1 MSLATPVCSPEP
13 EVLLSHL
20 TDTRN
25 RYEIK
30 YLVPTREVPGLR
42 AALGE
47 YVEADRHGDPEWGYS
62 VYSVYWDS
70 PTFIHF
76 WEKVE
81 GLKVRRKIRV
91 RRYVGSDDVYLEVKQ
106 RVDRTQQ
113 KRRLRLSAADA
124 REQLLS
130 SSGMAAADPVLQ
142 EVWLLC
148 QRHRLAPR
156 CAIRYRRRAFLGR
169 YEPTLRV
176 NFDNRIQYRMTGFDL
191 VTPFDAGRAV
201 IDPRTTVMEVKFTGR
216 VPLWLTKTIGRL
228 GLPMVR
234 MSKYCSAVDRA
245 VYGGALT

>member
-1 MSLATPVCSPEP
+1 MA
-13 EVLLSHL
+13 HL

-30 YLVPTREVPGLR
+30 YLVAAREIPAIR

-47 YVEADRHGDPEWGYS
+47 YLTADAHGDPDWGYA

-70 PTFIHF
+70 PNYALF

-81 GLKVRRKIRV
+81 GLMVRRKVRL
-91 RRYVGSDDVYLEVKQ
+91 RRYVGSDDLFLEIKQ

-113 KRRLRLSAADA
+113 KRRLRLTAAEA
-124 REQLLS
+124 RERF
-130 SSGMAAADPVLQ
+130 GADPGHDITDPVVREAWMLFR
-142 EVWLLC
+142 
-148 QRHRLAPR
+148 RHNLAPK
-156 CAIRYRRRAFLGR
+156 CAIRYRRRAFMGR

-176 NFDNRIQYRMTGFDL
+176 NFDTRIQYRMAGFDL
-191 VTPFDAGRAV
+191 VTPFDTGAAV
-201 IDPRTTVMEVKFTGR
+201 LDPRTAVMEVKFTGR
-216 VPLWLTKTIGRL
+216 VPLWLTKTIARL
-228 GLPMVR
+228 GVPMVR

>member
-1 MSLATPVCSPEP
+1 MA
-13 EVLLSHL
+13 HL

-30 YLVPTREVPGLR
+30 YLVAAREVSAIR

-47 YVEADRHGDPEWGYS
+47 YLTADEHGDPEWGYA

-70 PTFIHF
+70 PDYSLF

-81 GLKVRRKIRV
+81 GLLVRRKVRL
-91 RRYVGSDDVYLEVKQ
+91 RRYVGSDELVLEIKQ

-113 KRRLRLSAADA
+113 KRRLRMSVAEA
-124 REQLLS
+124 RERFATHSGDDLS
-130 SSGMAAADPVLQ
+130 DPVMREAWALFR
-142 EVWLLC
+142 
-148 QRHRLAPR
+148 RHNLAPR
-156 CAIRYRRRAFLGR
+156 CAIRYRRRAFMGR

-176 NFDNRIQYRMTGFDL
+176 NVDTRIQARMTGFDL
-191 VTPFDAGRAV
+191 VTPFDTGAAV
-201 IDPRTTVMEVKFTGR
+201 LDPRTAVMEVKFTGR
-216 VPLWLTKTIGRL
+216 APLWLTKTIARL

-245 VYGGALT
+245 VFGGALT